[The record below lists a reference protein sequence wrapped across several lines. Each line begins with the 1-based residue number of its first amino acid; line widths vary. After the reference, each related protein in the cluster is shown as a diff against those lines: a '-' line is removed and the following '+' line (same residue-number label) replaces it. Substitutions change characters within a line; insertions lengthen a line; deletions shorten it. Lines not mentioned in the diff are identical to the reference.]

1 MLIKVSYFSKTTSSA
16 PLAVL
21 RIFFGLLM
29 FISIIRFWALGWIDK
44 LYIQPIFFFS
54 YHGFEWIKPLGSL
67 TYLLFFICG
76 ISALFVAVGLRYKWA
91 IITFFLSFTY
101 IELMDKTTYLN
112 HYYFVSVLS
121 FLLIFLPAGNYFS
134 WDTLK
139 KPRKLFLQIPQWNI
153 DAIKLLLCIVYLYAG
168 LAKLNSEWLFQ
179 GMPLKIW
186 LPTKDYLPM
195 IGFLFRYDWMIYLF
209 AWGGA
214 LYDLIIPFLLLNRK
228 TRGFGFMMVV
238 FFHLLTAILF
248 PIGMFPYLMIFS
260 ALIFFNYQFH
270 QKIIDRLLEI
280 LNIKNRKIHPIQDTS
295 FRHSLINTAKIIILA
310 LFFLIQ
316 IGLPLRYVLY
326 PGNLFWTE
334 EGYRWSWRVMLME
347 KAGSAQ
353 FKIVDNAS
361 GSWFYVNNEDFLTSF
376 QEKQMATQP
385 DFILQYAQFLNVHF
399 SQQGMKD
406 LGIFVDCFVAL
417 NGRKSARYIDPE
429 FDLTKGYDSF
439 AHKSW
444 ILPFNE

>member
-1 MLIKVSYFSKTTSSA
+1 MLINSSYFSKTTSSA
-16 PLAVL
+16 PLA
-21 RIFFGLLM
+21 IFRVAFGLLM

-44 LYIQPIFFFS
+44 LYIQPHFFFS
-54 YHGFEWIKPLGSL
+54 YYGFDWIKPLGDLS
-67 TYLLFFICG
+67 YLLFFVCG
-76 ISALFVAVGLRYKWA
+76 LSALFVALGLKYTWA

-121 FLLIFLPAGNYFS
+121 FLLIFLPAGNCFS
-134 WDTLK
+134 WDTFKNSRLS
-139 KPRKLFLQIPQWNI
+139 FSQIPQWNI
-153 DAIKLLLCIVYLYAG
+153 DVIKLLLCIVYLYAG
-168 LAKLNSEWLFQ
+168 LAKLNPEWLLQ

-228 TRGFGFMMVV
+228 TRAFGFIMVV

-270 QKIIDRLLEI
+270 QKVIDGLHRMLRIKKYKGHQIQNVPLQYRLL
-280 LNIKNRKIHPIQDTS
+280 NKVKIG
-295 FRHSLINTAKIIILA
+295 ILA

-316 IGLPLRYVLY
+316 IGLPCRYLLY
-326 PGNLFWTE
+326 PDNLFWTE

-347 KAGSAQ
+347 KAGNAQ
-353 FKIVDNAS
+353 FKIVDNS
-361 GSWFYVNNEDFLTSF
+361 SRNWFYVNNEDFLTSF

-385 DFILQYAQFLNVHF
+385 DFILQYAHFLNEHF
-399 SQQGMKD
+399 SQQGMTD
-406 LGIFVDCFVAL
+406 LSIFVDCFVAL
-417 NGRKSARYIDPE
+417 NGRKSTRYIDPK
-429 FDLTKGYDSF
+429 FDLTKGYESF

>member
-1 MLIKVSYFSKTTSSA
+1 MLSVNSYFSKTTSSA
-16 PLAVL
+16 PLAIF
-21 RIFFGLLM
+21 RIAFGLLM
-29 FISIIRFWALGWIDK
+29 FISMIRFWALGWIDK
-44 LYIQPIFFFS
+44 LYIQPHLFFS
-54 YHGFEWIKPLGSL
+54 YYGFEWIKPLGDL
-67 TYLLFFICG
+67 TYVLFFICG
-76 ISALFVAVGLRYKWA
+76 LSALFVALGLKYTWA

-112 HYYFVSVLS
+112 HYYLVSVIS
-121 FLLIFLPAGNYFS
+121 FLLIFLPAGNYFA
-134 WDTLK
+134 WDSLRGS
-139 KPRKLFLQIPQWNI
+139 RKSFLQIPKWNI
-153 DAIKLLLCIVYLYAG
+153 DAIKLLLCLVYLFAG
-168 LAKLNSEWLFQ
+168 MAKLNSEWLLQ
-179 GMPLKIW
+179 AMPLKIW
-186 LPTKDYLPM
+186 LPTKEDLPL

-214 LYDLIIPFLLLNRK
+214 LYDLLVPFLLLNRR
-228 TRGFGFMMVV
+228 TRSLGFIMVV

-270 QKIIDRLLEI
+270 QKIIDGLHQI
-280 LNIKNRKIHPIQDTS
+280 LRIKNHKTHQIQNVPFQHSPISKFKTVV
-295 FRHSLINTAKIIILA
+295 LA
-310 LFFLIQ
+310 AFFLIQ
-316 IGLPLRYVLY
+316 IGLPFRYMLY

-347 KAGSAQ
+347 KAGNAQ

-361 GSWFYVNNEDFLTSF
+361 GNWFYVNNEDFLSSF

-385 DFILQYAQFLNVHF
+385 DFILQYAHFLYAHF
-399 SQQGMKD
+399 SQQEMKD
-406 LGIFVDCFVAL
+406 LSIFVDCFVAL
-417 NGRKSARYIDPE
+417 NGRKSTRYIDPE
-429 FDLTKGYDSF
+429 FDLTEGYDSF

>member
-1 MLIKVSYFSKTTSSA
+1 
-16 PLAVL
+16 
-21 RIFFGLLM
+21 
-29 FISIIRFWALGWIDK
+29 
-44 LYIQPIFFFS
+44 
-54 YHGFEWIKPLGSL
+54 L
-67 TYLLFFICG
+67 TYVLFFICG
-76 ISALFVAVGLRYKWA
+76 LSALFVALGLKYTWA

-134 WDTLK
+134 WDTFRNSRLSF
-139 KPRKLFLQIPQWNI
+139 PQIPQWNI
-153 DAIKLLLCIVYLYAG
+153 DVIKLLLCIVYLYAG
-168 LAKLNSEWLFQ
+168 LAKLNPEWLLQ

-186 LPTKDYLPM
+186 LPTKDDLPM

-214 LYDLIIPFLLLNRK
+214 LYDLLVPFLLLNRK
-228 TRGFGFMMVV
+228 TRGLGFMMVV

-260 ALIFFNYQFH
+260 ALIFFNHQFH
-270 QKIIDRLLEI
+270 QKIIDI
-280 LNIKNRKIHPIQDTS
+280 LHQVFRIKYHKIYQIQNSLFQD
-295 FRHSLINTAKIIILA
+295 SLINKLKIGFLV

-316 IGLPLRYVLY
+316 IGLPFRHMLY

-347 KAGSAQ
+347 KAGNAQ

-385 DFILQYAQFLNVHF
+385 DFILQYAQFLNAHF
-399 SQQGMKD
+399 SQQGMTN
-406 LGIFVDCFVAL
+406 LSIFVDCFVAL
-417 NGRKSARYIDPE
+417 NGRISTRYIDPK
-429 FDLTKGYDSF
+429 FDLTEGYESF

>member
-1 MLIKVSYFSKTTSSA
+1 MLINSSYFSKTTSSA
-16 PLAVL
+16 PLA
-21 RIFFGLLM
+21 IFRVAFGLLM

-44 LYIQPIFFFS
+44 LYIQPHFFFS
-54 YHGFEWIKPLGSL
+54 YYGFDWIKPLGDL
-67 TYLLFFICG
+67 TYLLFFVCG
-76 ISALFVAVGLRYKWA
+76 LSALFVALGLKYTWA

-134 WDTLK
+134 WDTFKNSRLS
-139 KPRKLFLQIPQWNI
+139 FSQIPKWNI
-153 DAIKLLLCIVYLYAG
+153 DVIKLLLCIVYLYAG
-168 LAKLNSEWLFQ
+168 LAKLNSEWLLQ

-214 LYDLIIPFLLLNRK
+214 LYDLLVPFLLLNRK
-228 TRGFGFMMVV
+228 TRALGFIMVV

-270 QKIIDRLLEI
+270 QKVIDGLHRVLKIKKYKGHQIQNVPLQYRLLNEV
-280 LNIKNRKIHPIQDTS
+280 KIG
-295 FRHSLINTAKIIILA
+295 ILA

-316 IGLPLRYVLY
+316 IGLPFRYLLY
-326 PGNLFWTE
+326 PDNLFWTE

-347 KAGSAQ
+347 KAGNAQ
-353 FKIVDNAS
+353 FKIVDNS
-361 GSWFYVNNEDFLTSF
+361 SRNWFYVNNEDFLTSF

-385 DFILQYAQFLNVHF
+385 DFILQYAHFLNEHF
-399 SQQGMKD
+399 SKQD
-406 LGIFVDCFVAL
+406 ARDFSIFVDCFVAL
-417 NGRKSARYIDPE
+417 NGRKSTRFIDPE
-429 FDLTKGYDSF
+429 FDLTKGYESF

>member
-1 MLIKVSYFSKTTSSA
+1 
-16 PLAVL
+16 
-21 RIFFGLLM
+21 M

-44 LYIQPIFFFS
+44 LYIQPHFFFS
-54 YHGFEWIKPLGSL
+54 YYGFEWIKPLGDL
-67 TYLLFFICG
+67 TYVLFFICG
-76 ISALFVAVGLRYKWA
+76 LSALFVALGLKYTWA

-134 WDTLK
+134 WDTFRNSRLSF
-139 KPRKLFLQIPQWNI
+139 PQIPQWNI
-153 DAIKLLLCIVYLYAG
+153 DVIKLLLCIVYLYAG
-168 LAKLNSEWLFQ
+168 LAKLNPEWLLQ

-186 LPTKDYLPM
+186 LPTKDDLPM
-195 IGFLFRYDWMIYLF
+195 IGFLFRYNWMIYLF

-214 LYDLIIPFLLLNRK
+214 LYDLLVPFLLLNRK
-228 TRGFGFMMVV
+228 TRGLGFMMVV

-260 ALIFFNYQFH
+260 ALIFFNHQFH
-270 QKIIDRLLEI
+270 QKIIDI
-280 LNIKNRKIHPIQDTS
+280 LHQVFRIKYHKTYQIQNSLFQD
-295 FRHSLINTAKIIILA
+295 SLINKLKIGFLV

-316 IGLPLRYVLY
+316 IGLPFRHMLY

-347 KAGSAQ
+347 KAGNAQ

-385 DFILQYAQFLNVHF
+385 DFILQYAHFLNKHF
-399 SQQGMKD
+399 SKQD
-406 LGIFVDCFVAL
+406 TRDFSIFVDCFVAL
-417 NGRKSARYIDPE
+417 NGRKSTRFIDPE
-429 FDLTKGYDSF
+429 FDLTKGYESF

>member
-1 MLIKVSYFSKTTSSA
+1 MGDHYFF
-16 PLAVL
+16 P
-21 RIFFGLLM
+21 FFHLHRVDGQNNL
-29 FISIIRFWALGWIDK
+29 S
-44 LYIQPIFFFS
+44 QP
-54 YHGFEWIKPLGSL
+54 
-67 TYLLFFICG
+67 LLFCQC
-76 ISALFVAVGLRYKWA
+76 
-91 IITFFLSFTY
+91 
-101 IELMDKTTYLN
+101 
-112 HYYFVSVLS
+112 LS

-134 WDTLK
+134 WDTFKNSRLSF
-139 KPRKLFLQIPQWNI
+139 PQIPQWNI
-153 DAIKLLLCIVYLYAG
+153 DVIKLLLCIVYLYAG
-168 LAKLNSEWLFQ
+168 LAKLNPEWLLQ

-214 LYDLIIPFLLLNRK
+214 LYDLLVPFLLLNRK
-228 TRGFGFMMVV
+228 TRGLGFMMVV

-270 QKIIDRLLEI
+270 QKIIDI
-280 LNIKNRKIHPIQDTS
+280 LHQVFRIKYHKTYQIQNALFQD
-295 FRHSLINTAKIIILA
+295 SLINKLKIGFLA

-316 IGLPLRYVLY
+316 IGLPFRHMLY

-347 KAGSAQ
+347 KAGNAQ

-385 DFILQYAQFLNVHF
+385 DFILQYAQFLNAHF
-399 SQQGMKD
+399 SQQGMTN
-406 LGIFVDCFVAL
+406 LSIFVDCFVAL
-417 NGRKSARYIDPE
+417 NGRKSTRFIDPE
-429 FDLTKGYDSF
+429 FDLTKGYESF

>member
-1 MLIKVSYFSKTTSSA
+1 
-16 PLAVL
+16 
-21 RIFFGLLM
+21 
-29 FISIIRFWALGWIDK
+29 
-44 LYIQPIFFFS
+44 
-54 YHGFEWIKPLGSL
+54 
-67 TYLLFFICG
+67 
-76 ISALFVAVGLRYKWA
+76 
-91 IITFFLSFTY
+91 LS
-101 IELMDKTTYLN
+101 
-112 HYYFVSVLS
+112 
-121 FLLIFLPAGNYFS
+121 AGNYFA
-134 WDTLK
+134 WDSLRGS
-139 KPRKLFLQIPQWNI
+139 RKLLPQIPQWNI
-153 DAIKLLLCIVYLYAG
+153 DVIKLLLCIVYLYAG
-168 LAKLNSEWLFQ
+168 LAKLNSEWLLE

-186 LPTKDYLPM
+186 LPTKDDLPM

-228 TRGFGFMMVV
+228 TRGLGFTMVV

-260 ALIFFNYQFH
+260 ALIFFNFQFH
-270 QKIIDRLLEI
+270 KKTIDGLRQI
-280 LNIKNRKIHPIQDTS
+280 LNIKNRKIHLIQNTS
-295 FRHSLINTAKIIILA
+295 FRHSLINRVKIGILV

-316 IGLPLRYVLY
+316 IGLPFRHMLY

-347 KAGSAQ
+347 KAGNAQ

-385 DFILQYAQFLNVHF
+385 DFILQYAHFLNKHF
-399 SQQGMKD
+399 SKQD
-406 LGIFVDCFVAL
+406 TRDFSIFVDCFVAL
-417 NGRKSARYIDPE
+417 NGRKSTRFIDPE
-429 FDLTKGYDSF
+429 FDLTKGYESF

>member
-347 KAGSAQ
+347 KAGLAQ

-385 DFILQYAQFLNVHF
+385 DFILQYAHFLNEHF
-399 SQQGMKD
+399 SQQGMKN

-417 NGRKSARYIDPE
+417 NGRKSTRYIDPK
-429 FDLTKGYDSF
+429 FDLTKGYESF

>member
-1 MLIKVSYFSKTTSSA
+1 MLINSSYFSKTTSSA
-16 PLAVL
+16 PLA
-21 RIFFGLLM
+21 IFRVAFGLLM

-44 LYIQPIFFFS
+44 LYIQPHFFFS
-54 YHGFEWIKPLGSL
+54 YYGFDWIKPLGDL
-67 TYLLFFICG
+67 TYLLFFVCG
-76 ISALFVAVGLRYKWA
+76 LSALFVALGLKYTWA

-134 WDTLK
+134 WDTFKNSRLS
-139 KPRKLFLQIPQWNI
+139 FSQIPKWNI
-153 DAIKLLLCIVYLYAG
+153 DVIKLLLCIVYLYAG
-168 LAKLNSEWLFQ
+168 LAKLNSEWLLQ

-214 LYDLIIPFLLLNRK
+214 LYDLLVPFLLLNRK
-228 TRGFGFMMVV
+228 TRALGFIMVV

-270 QKIIDRLLEI
+270 QKVIDGLYRMLRIKKYKGHQIQNVPLQYRLL
-280 LNIKNRKIHPIQDTS
+280 NKVKIG
-295 FRHSLINTAKIIILA
+295 ILA

-316 IGLPLRYVLY
+316 IGLPFRYLLY
-326 PGNLFWTE
+326 PDNLFWTE

-347 KAGSAQ
+347 KAGNAQ
-353 FKIVDNAS
+353 FKIVDNS
-361 GSWFYVNNEDFLTSF
+361 SRNWFYVNNEDFLTSF

-385 DFILQYAQFLNVHF
+385 DFILQYAHFLNEHF
-399 SQQGMKD
+399 SKQD
-406 LGIFVDCFVAL
+406 ARDFSIFVDCFVAL
-417 NGRKSARYIDPE
+417 NGRKSTRFIDPE
-429 FDLTKGYDSF
+429 FDLTKGYESF

>member
-1 MLIKVSYFSKTTSSA
+1 MLINTSYFSKTTSSA
-16 PLAVL
+16 PLAVF
-21 RIFFGLLM
+21 RVAFGLLM
-29 FISIIRFWALGWIDK
+29 FISMIRFWALGWIDK
-44 LYIQPIFFFS
+44 LYIQPSFFFS
-54 YHGFEWIKPLGSL
+54 YYGFEWIKPLGGL
-67 TYLLFFICG
+67 TYFLFFICG
-76 ISALFVAVGLRYKWA
+76 LSALCVAVGLRYKWA

-112 HYYFVSVLS
+112 HYYFVSVIS
-121 FLLIFLPAGNYFS
+121 FLLIFLPAGNYFA
-134 WDTLK
+134 WDSLRGS
-139 KPRKLFLQIPQWNI
+139 RKLLPQIPQWNI
-153 DAIKLLLCIVYLYAG
+153 DVIKLLLCIVYLYAG
-168 LAKLNSEWLFQ
+168 LAKLNSEWLLQ

-186 LPTKDYLPM
+186 LPTKDDLPM

-228 TRGFGFMMVV
+228 TRGLGFTMVV

-260 ALIFFNYQFH
+260 ALIFFNFQFH
-270 QKIIDRLLEI
+270 KKTIDGLRQI
-280 LNIKNRKIHPIQDTS
+280 LNIKNRKIHLIQNTS
-295 FRHSLINTAKIIILA
+295 FRHSLINRVKIGILV

-316 IGLPLRYVLY
+316 IGLPFRHMLY

-347 KAGSAQ
+347 KAGNAQ

-385 DFILQYAQFLNVHF
+385 DFILQYAHFLNKHF
-399 SQQGMKD
+399 SKQD
-406 LGIFVDCFVAL
+406 TRDFSIFVDCFVAL
-417 NGRKSARYIDPE
+417 NGRKSTRFIDPE
-429 FDLTKGYDSF
+429 FDLTKGYESF

>member
-1 MLIKVSYFSKTTSSA
+1 MLINSSYFSKTTSSA
-16 PLAVL
+16 PLV
-21 RIFFGLLM
+21 IFRVAFGLLM

-44 LYIQPIFFFS
+44 LYIQPHFFFS
-54 YHGFEWIKPLGSL
+54 YYGFDWIKPLGDL
-67 TYLLFFICG
+67 TYLLFFVCG
-76 ISALFVAVGLRYKWA
+76 LSALFVALGLKYTWA

-134 WDTLK
+134 WDTFKNSRLS
-139 KPRKLFLQIPQWNI
+139 FSQIPKWNI
-153 DAIKLLLCIVYLYAG
+153 DVIKLLLCIVYLYAG
-168 LAKLNSEWLFQ
+168 LAKLNSEWLLQ

-195 IGFLFRYDWMIYLF
+195 IGFLFGYDWMIYLF

-228 TRGFGFMMVV
+228 TRAFGFIMVV

-270 QKIIDRLLEI
+270 QKVIDGLYRMLRIKKYKGHQIQNVPLQYRLL
-280 LNIKNRKIHPIQDTS
+280 NKVKIG
-295 FRHSLINTAKIIILA
+295 ILA

-316 IGLPLRYVLY
+316 IGLPFRYLLY
-326 PGNLFWTE
+326 PDNLFWTE

-347 KAGSAQ
+347 KAGNAQ
-353 FKIVDNAS
+353 FKIVDNS
-361 GSWFYVNNEDFLTSF
+361 SRNWFYVNNEDFLTSF

-385 DFILQYAQFLNVHF
+385 DFILQYAHFLNEHF
-399 SQQGMKD
+399 SQQGMTD
-406 LGIFVDCFVAL
+406 LSIFVDCFVAL
-417 NGRKSARYIDPE
+417 NGRKSTRYIDPK
-429 FDLTKGYDSF
+429 FDLTKGYESF

>member
-1 MLIKVSYFSKTTSSA
+1 MLINSSYFSKTTSSA
-16 PLAVL
+16 PLA
-21 RIFFGLLM
+21 IFRVAFGLLM

-44 LYIQPIFFFS
+44 LYIQPHFFFS
-54 YHGFEWIKPLGSL
+54 YYGFDWIKPLGDL
-67 TYLLFFICG
+67 TYLLFFVCG
-76 ISALFVAVGLRYKWA
+76 LSALFVALGLKYTWA

-134 WDTLK
+134 WDTFKNSRLSF
-139 KPRKLFLQIPQWNI
+139 PQIPQWNI
-153 DAIKLLLCIVYLYAG
+153 DVIKLLLCIVYLYAG
-168 LAKLNSEWLFQ
+168 LAKLNPEWLLQ

-228 TRGFGFMMVV
+228 TRAFGFIMVV

-270 QKIIDRLLEI
+270 QKVIDGLYKMLRIKKYKGHQIQNVPLQYRLL
-280 LNIKNRKIHPIQDTS
+280 NKVKIG
-295 FRHSLINTAKIIILA
+295 ILA

-316 IGLPLRYVLY
+316 IGLPFRYLLY
-326 PGNLFWTE
+326 PDNLFWTE

-347 KAGSAQ
+347 KAGNAQ
-353 FKIVDNAS
+353 FKIVDNS
-361 GSWFYVNNEDFLTSF
+361 SRNWFYVNNEDFLTSF

-385 DFILQYAQFLNVHF
+385 DFILQYAHFLNEHF
-399 SQQGMKD
+399 SQQGMTD
-406 LGIFVDCFVAL
+406 LSIFVDCFVAL
-417 NGRKSARYIDPE
+417 NGRKSTRFIDPE
-429 FDLTKGYDSF
+429 FDLTKGYESF

>member
-1 MLIKVSYFSKTTSSA
+1 MLINTSYFSKTTSSA
-16 PLAVL
+16 PLAVF
-21 RIFFGLLM
+21 RVAFGLLM
-29 FISIIRFWALGWIDK
+29 FISMIRFWALGWIDK
-44 LYIQPIFFFS
+44 LYIQPSFFFS
-54 YHGFEWIKPLGSL
+54 YYGFEWIKPLGGL
-67 TYLLFFICG
+67 TYFLFFICG
-76 ISALFVAVGLRYKWA
+76 LSALCVAVGLRYKWA

-112 HYYFVSVLS
+112 HYYFVSVIS
-121 FLLIFLPAGNYFS
+121 FLLIFLPAGNYFA
-134 WDTLK
+134 WDSLRGS
-139 KPRKLFLQIPQWNI
+139 RKLLPQIPQWNI
-153 DAIKLLLCIVYLYAG
+153 DVIKLLLCIVYLYAG
-168 LAKLNSEWLFQ
+168 LAKLNSEWLLQ

-186 LPTKDYLPM
+186 LPTKDDLPM
-195 IGFLFRYDWMIYLF
+195 IGFLFRYNWMIYLF

-228 TRGFGFMMVV
+228 TRGLGFTMVV

-260 ALIFFNYQFH
+260 ALIFFNFQFH
-270 QKIIDRLLEI
+270 KKTIDGLRQI
-280 LNIKNRKIHPIQDTS
+280 LNIKNRKIHLIQDTS
-295 FRHSLINTAKIIILA
+295 FRHSLINRVKIGILV

-316 IGLPLRYVLY
+316 IGLPFRHMLY

-347 KAGSAQ
+347 KAGNAQ

-385 DFILQYAQFLNVHF
+385 DFILQYAHFLNKHF
-399 SQQGMKD
+399 SKQD
-406 LGIFVDCFVAL
+406 TRDFSIFVDCFVAL
-417 NGRKSARYIDPE
+417 NGRKSTRFIDPE
-429 FDLTKGYDSF
+429 FDLTKGYESF

>member
-1 MLIKVSYFSKTTSSA
+1 MLINTSYFSKTTSSA
-16 PLAVL
+16 PLA
-21 RIFFGLLM
+21 IFRVAFGLLM

-44 LYIQPIFFFS
+44 LYIQPHFFFS
-54 YHGFEWIKPLGSL
+54 YYGFDWIKPLGDL
-67 TYLLFFICG
+67 TYILFFICG
-76 ISALFVAVGLRYKWA
+76 LSALFVALGLKYTWA

-134 WDTLK
+134 WDTFKNSRLSF
-139 KPRKLFLQIPQWNI
+139 PQIPQWNI
-153 DAIKLLLCIVYLYAG
+153 DVIKLLLCIVYLYAG
-168 LAKLNSEWLFQ
+168 LAKLNPEWLLQ

-214 LYDLIIPFLLLNRK
+214 LYDLLVPFLLLNRK
-228 TRGFGFMMVV
+228 TRGLGFMMVV
-238 FFHLLTAILF
+238 IFHLLTAILF

-270 QKIIDRLLEI
+270 QKIIDGLHQI
-280 LNIKNRKIHPIQDTS
+280 LRIKYHKTYQIQNAFFQHSMINKLKIG
-295 FRHSLINTAKIIILA
+295 FLA

-316 IGLPLRYVLY
+316 IGLPFRHMLY

-347 KAGSAQ
+347 KAGNAQ

-385 DFILQYAQFLNVHF
+385 DFILQYAHFLNEHF
-399 SQQGMKD
+399 SKQD
-406 LGIFVDCFVAL
+406 ARDFSIFVDCFVAL
-417 NGRKSARYIDPE
+417 NGRKSTRFIDPE
-429 FDLTKGYDSF
+429 FDLTKGYESF

>member
-1 MLIKVSYFSKTTSSA
+1 MLINSSYFSKTTSSA
-16 PLAVL
+16 PLA
-21 RIFFGLLM
+21 IFRVAFGLLM

-44 LYIQPIFFFS
+44 LYIQPHFFFS
-54 YHGFEWIKPLGSL
+54 YYGFDWIKPLGDL
-67 TYLLFFICG
+67 TYLLFFVCG
-76 ISALFVAVGLRYKWA
+76 LSALFVALGLKYTWA

-134 WDTLK
+134 WDTFKNSRLS
-139 KPRKLFLQIPQWNI
+139 FSQIPQWNI
-153 DAIKLLLCIVYLYAG
+153 DVIKLLLCIVYLYAG
-168 LAKLNSEWLFQ
+168 LAKLNSEWLLQ

-214 LYDLIIPFLLLNRK
+214 LYDLLVPFLLLNRK
-228 TRGFGFMMVV
+228 TRALGFIMVV

-270 QKIIDRLLEI
+270 QKVIDGLHRMLRIKKYKGHQIQNVPLQYRLLNEV
-280 LNIKNRKIHPIQDTS
+280 KIG
-295 FRHSLINTAKIIILA
+295 ILA

-316 IGLPLRYVLY
+316 IGLPFRYLLY
-326 PGNLFWTE
+326 PDNLFWTE

-347 KAGSAQ
+347 KAGNAQ
-353 FKIVDNAS
+353 FKIVDNS
-361 GSWFYVNNEDFLTSF
+361 SRNWFYVNNEDFLTSF

-385 DFILQYAQFLNVHF
+385 DFILQYAHFLNEHF
-399 SQQGMKD
+399 SKQD
-406 LGIFVDCFVAL
+406 ARDFSIFVDCFVAL
-417 NGRKSARYIDPE
+417 NGRKSTRFIDPE
-429 FDLTKGYDSF
+429 FDLTKGYESF

>member
-1 MLIKVSYFSKTTSSA
+1 
-16 PLAVL
+16 
-21 RIFFGLLM
+21 M

-44 LYIQPIFFFS
+44 LYIQPHFFFS
-54 YHGFEWIKPLGSL
+54 YYGFEWIKPLGDL
-67 TYLLFFICG
+67 TYVLFFICG
-76 ISALFVAVGLRYKWA
+76 LSALFVALGLKYTWA

-134 WDTLK
+134 WDTFRNSRLSF
-139 KPRKLFLQIPQWNI
+139 PQIPQWNI
-153 DAIKLLLCIVYLYAG
+153 DVIKLLLCIVYLYAG
-168 LAKLNSEWLFQ
+168 LAKLNPEWLLQ

-186 LPTKDYLPM
+186 LPTKDDLPM

-214 LYDLIIPFLLLNRK
+214 LYDLLVPFLLLNRK
-228 TRGFGFMMVV
+228 TRGLGFMMVV

-260 ALIFFNYQFH
+260 ALIFFNHQFH
-270 QKIIDRLLEI
+270 QKIIDI
-280 LNIKNRKIHPIQDTS
+280 LHQVFRIKYHKTYQIQNSLFQD
-295 FRHSLINTAKIIILA
+295 SLINKLKIGFLV

-316 IGLPLRYVLY
+316 IGLPFRHMLY

-347 KAGSAQ
+347 KAGNAQ

-385 DFILQYAQFLNVHF
+385 DFILQYAQFLNAHF
-399 SQQGMKD
+399 SQQGMTN
-406 LGIFVDCFVAL
+406 LSIFVDCFVAL
-417 NGRKSARYIDPE
+417 NGRISTRYIDPK
-429 FDLTKGYDSF
+429 FDLTEGYESF

>member
-1 MLIKVSYFSKTTSSA
+1 MLIKSSYFSKTTSSA
-16 PLAVL
+16 PLAVF
-21 RIFFGLLM
+21 RIAFGLLM
-29 FISIIRFWALGWIDK
+29 FISMIRFWALGWIDK

-67 TYLLFFICG
+67 TYFLFFICG
-76 ISALFVAVGLRYKWA
+76 LSALFVAVGLRYKWA
-91 IITFFLSFTY
+91 IIAFFLSFTY

-139 KPRKLFLQIPQWNI
+139 NPRKLFLQIPQWNI

-168 LAKLNSEWLFQ
+168 LAKLNSEWLLQ

-214 LYDLIIPFLLLNRK
+214 LYDLLVPFLLLNRK
-228 TRGFGFMMVV
+228 TRGLGFMLVV
-238 FFHLLTAILF
+238 FFHLATAILF

-260 ALIFFNYQFH
+260 ALIFFNFQFH
-270 QKIIDRLLEI
+270 KKTIDGLRQI
-280 LNIKNRKIHPIQDTS
+280 LNIKNRKIHLIQNTS
-295 FRHSLINTAKIIILA
+295 FRHSLINRVKIGILV

-316 IGLPLRYVLY
+316 IGLPFRHMLY

-347 KAGSAQ
+347 KAGNAQ

-385 DFILQYAQFLNVHF
+385 DFILQYAHFLNEHF
-399 SQQGMKD
+399 SQQSMTD
-406 LGIFVDCFVAL
+406 LSIFVDCFVAL
-417 NGRKSARYIDPE
+417 NGRKSTRYIDPK
-429 FDLTKGYDSF
+429 FDLTQGYESF

>member
-1 MLIKVSYFSKTTSSA
+1 MLINSSYFSKTTSSA
-16 PLAVL
+16 PLA
-21 RIFFGLLM
+21 IFRVAFGLLM

-44 LYIQPIFFFS
+44 LYIQPHFFFS
-54 YHGFEWIKPLGSL
+54 YYGFDWIKPLGDL
-67 TYLLFFICG
+67 TYLLFFVCG
-76 ISALFVAVGLRYKWA
+76 LSALFVALGLKYTWA

-121 FLLIFLPAGNYFS
+121 FLLIFLPAGNCFS
-134 WDTLK
+134 WDTFKNSRLS
-139 KPRKLFLQIPQWNI
+139 FSQIPQWNI
-153 DAIKLLLCIVYLYAG
+153 DIIKLLLCIVYLYAG
-168 LAKLNSEWLFQ
+168 LAKLNSEWLLQ

-228 TRGFGFMMVV
+228 TRALGFIMVV

-270 QKIIDRLLEI
+270 QKVIDGLYKMLRIKKYKGHQIQNVPLQYRLL
-280 LNIKNRKIHPIQDTS
+280 NKVKIG
-295 FRHSLINTAKIIILA
+295 ILA

-316 IGLPLRYVLY
+316 IGLPFRYLLY
-326 PGNLFWTE
+326 PDNLFWTE

-347 KAGSAQ
+347 KAGNAQ
-353 FKIVDNAS
+353 FKIVDNS
-361 GSWFYVNNEDFLTSF
+361 SRNWFYVNNEDFLTSF

-385 DFILQYAQFLNVHF
+385 DFILQYAHFLNEHF
-399 SQQGMKD
+399 SQQGMTD
-406 LGIFVDCFVAL
+406 LSIFVDCFVAL
-417 NGRKSARYIDPE
+417 NGRKSTRYIDPK
-429 FDLTKGYDSF
+429 FDLTKGYESF

>member
-1 MLIKVSYFSKTTSSA
+1 MLINSSYFSKTTSSA
-16 PLAVL
+16 PLA
-21 RIFFGLLM
+21 IFRVAFGLLM

-44 LYIQPIFFFS
+44 LYIQPHFFFS
-54 YHGFEWIKPLGSL
+54 YYGFDWIKPLGDL
-67 TYLLFFICG
+67 TYLLFFVCG
-76 ISALFVAVGLRYKWA
+76 LSALFVALGLKYTWA

-121 FLLIFLPAGNYFS
+121 FLLIFLPAGNCFS
-134 WDTLK
+134 WDTFKNSRLS
-139 KPRKLFLQIPQWNI
+139 FSQIPQWNI
-153 DAIKLLLCIVYLYAG
+153 DVIKLLLCIVYLYAG
-168 LAKLNSEWLFQ
+168 LAKLNSEWLLQ

-228 TRGFGFMMVV
+228 TRAFGFIMVV

-270 QKIIDRLLEI
+270 QKVIDGLHRMLRIKKYKGHQIQNVPLQYRLL
-280 LNIKNRKIHPIQDTS
+280 NKVKIG
-295 FRHSLINTAKIIILA
+295 ILA

-316 IGLPLRYVLY
+316 IGLPFRYLLY
-326 PGNLFWTE
+326 PDNLFWTE

-347 KAGSAQ
+347 KAGNAQ
-353 FKIVDNAS
+353 FKIVDNS
-361 GSWFYVNNEDFLTSF
+361 SRNWFYVNNEDFLTSF

-385 DFILQYAQFLNVHF
+385 DFILQYAHFLNEHF
-399 SQQGMKD
+399 SQQGMTD
-406 LGIFVDCFVAL
+406 LSIFVDCFVAL
-417 NGRKSARYIDPE
+417 NGRKSTRYIDPK
-429 FDLTKGYDSF
+429 FDLTKGYESF

>member
-1 MLIKVSYFSKTTSSA
+1 MLINSSYFSKTTSSA
-16 PLAVL
+16 PLA
-21 RIFFGLLM
+21 IFRVAFGLLM

-44 LYIQPIFFFS
+44 LYIQPHFFFS
-54 YHGFEWIKPLGSL
+54 YYGFDWIKPLGDL
-67 TYLLFFICG
+67 TYLLFFVCG
-76 ISALFVAVGLRYKWA
+76 LSALFVALGLKYTWA

-121 FLLIFLPAGNYFS
+121 FLLIFLPAGNCFS
-134 WDTLK
+134 WDTFKNSRLS
-139 KPRKLFLQIPQWNI
+139 FSQIPQWNI
-153 DAIKLLLCIVYLYAG
+153 DVIKLLLCIVYLYAG
-168 LAKLNSEWLFQ
+168 LAKLNSEWLLQ

-228 TRGFGFMMVV
+228 TRAFGFIMVV

-270 QKIIDRLLEI
+270 QKVIDGLHRMLRIKKYKGHQIQNVPLQYRLL
-280 LNIKNRKIHPIQDTS
+280 NKVKIG
-295 FRHSLINTAKIIILA
+295 ILA

-316 IGLPLRYVLY
+316 IGLPFRYLLY
-326 PGNLFWTE
+326 PDNLFWTE

-347 KAGSAQ
+347 KAGNAQ
-353 FKIVDNAS
+353 FKIVDNS
-361 GSWFYVNNEDFLTSF
+361 SRNWFYVNNEDFLTSF

-385 DFILQYAQFLNVHF
+385 DFILQYAHFLNEHF
-399 SQQGMKD
+399 SQQGMTD
-406 LGIFVDCFVAL
+406 LSIFVDCFVAL
-417 NGRKSARYIDPE
+417 NGRKSTRFIDPE
-429 FDLTKGYDSF
+429 FDLTKGYESF

>member
-1 MLIKVSYFSKTTSSA
+1 MLINTSYFSKTTSSA
-16 PLAVL
+16 PLAVF
-21 RIFFGLLM
+21 RVAFGLLM
-29 FISIIRFWALGWIDK
+29 FISMIRFWALGWIDK
-44 LYIQPIFFFS
+44 LYIQPSFFFS
-54 YHGFEWIKPLGSL
+54 YYGFEWIKPLGGL
-67 TYLLFFICG
+67 TYFLFFICG
-76 ISALFVAVGLRYKWA
+76 LSALCVAVGLRYKWA

-112 HYYFVSVLS
+112 HYYFVSVIS
-121 FLLIFLPAGNYFS
+121 FLLIFLPAGNYFA
-134 WDTLK
+134 WDSLRGS
-139 KPRKLFLQIPQWNI
+139 RKLLPQIPQWNI
-153 DAIKLLLCIVYLYAG
+153 DVIKLLLCIVYLYAG
-168 LAKLNSEWLFQ
+168 LAKLNSEWLLQ

-186 LPTKDYLPM
+186 LPTKDDLPM

-228 TRGFGFMMVV
+228 TRGLGFTMVV

-260 ALIFFNYQFH
+260 ALIFFNFQFH
-270 QKIIDRLLEI
+270 KKTIDGLRQI
-280 LNIKNRKIHPIQDTS
+280 LNIKNRKIHLIQDTS
-295 FRHSLINTAKIIILA
+295 FRHSLINRVKIGILV

-316 IGLPLRYVLY
+316 IGLPFRHMLY

-347 KAGSAQ
+347 KAGNAQ

-385 DFILQYAQFLNVHF
+385 DFILQYAHFLNKHF
-399 SQQGMKD
+399 SKQD
-406 LGIFVDCFVAL
+406 TRDFSIFVDCFVAL
-417 NGRKSARYIDPE
+417 NGRKSTRFIDPE
-429 FDLTKGYDSF
+429 FDLTKGYESF

>member
-1 MLIKVSYFSKTTSSA
+1 MLINTSYFFKTTSSA
-16 PLAVL
+16 PLA
-21 RIFFGLLM
+21 IFRVAFGLLM

-44 LYIQPIFFFS
+44 LYIQPHFFFS
-54 YHGFEWIKPLGSL
+54 YYGFDWIKPLGGL

-76 ISALFVAVGLRYKWA
+76 LSAFCVALGLKYRWA
-91 IITFFLSFTY
+91 VITFFLSFTY

-134 WDTLK
+134 WDTFKNSRLSF
-139 KPRKLFLQIPQWNI
+139 PQIPQWNI
-153 DAIKLLLCIVYLYAG
+153 DVIKLLLCIVYLYAG
-168 LAKLNSEWLFQ
+168 LAKLNPEWLLQ

-214 LYDLIIPFLLLNRK
+214 LYDLLVPFLLLNRK
-228 TRGFGFMMVV
+228 TRGLGFMMVV
-238 FFHLLTAILF
+238 IFHLLTAILF

-260 ALIFFNYQFH
+260 ALIFFNHQFH
-270 QKIIDRLLEI
+270 QKIIDI
-280 LNIKNRKIHPIQDTS
+280 LHQVFRIKYHKTYQIQNSLFQD
-295 FRHSLINTAKIIILA
+295 SLINKLKIGFLV

-316 IGLPLRYVLY
+316 IGLPFRHMLY

-347 KAGSAQ
+347 KAGNAQ

-385 DFILQYAQFLNVHF
+385 DFILQYAHFLNAHF
-399 SQQGMKD
+399 SKQD
-406 LGIFVDCFVAL
+406 ARDFSIFVDCFVAL
-417 NGRKSARYIDPE
+417 NGRKSTRFIDPE
-429 FDLTKGYDSF
+429 FDLTKGYESF

>member
-1 MLIKVSYFSKTTSSA
+1 
-16 PLAVL
+16 
-21 RIFFGLLM
+21 
-29 FISIIRFWALGWIDK
+29 
-44 LYIQPIFFFS
+44 
-54 YHGFEWIKPLGSL
+54 
-67 TYLLFFICG
+67 
-76 ISALFVAVGLRYKWA
+76 
-91 IITFFLSFTY
+91 
-101 IELMDKTTYLN
+101 
-112 HYYFVSVLS
+112 
-121 FLLIFLPAGNYFS
+121 
-134 WDTLK
+134 
-139 KPRKLFLQIPQWNI
+139 
-153 DAIKLLLCIVYLYAG
+153 LLLCIVYLYAG
-168 LAKLNSEWLFQ
+168 LAKLNPEWLLQ

-214 LYDLIIPFLLLNRK
+214 LYDLLVPFLLLNRK
-228 TRGFGFMMVV
+228 TRGLGFMMVV
-238 FFHLLTAILF
+238 IFHLLTAILF

-270 QKIIDRLLEI
+270 QKIIDGLHQI
-280 LNIKNRKIHPIQDTS
+280 LRIKYHKTYQIQNAFFQHSMINKLKIG
-295 FRHSLINTAKIIILA
+295 FLA

-316 IGLPLRYVLY
+316 IGLPFRHMLY

-347 KAGSAQ
+347 KAGNAQ

-385 DFILQYAQFLNVHF
+385 DFILQYAHFLNAHF
-399 SQQGMKD
+399 SKQD
-406 LGIFVDCFVAL
+406 ARDFSIFVDCFVAL
-417 NGRKSARYIDPE
+417 NGRKSTRFIDPE
-429 FDLTKGYDSF
+429 FDLTKGYESF

>member
-16 PLAVL
+16 PLAIF

-44 LYIQPIFFFS
+44 LYIQPHFFFS
-54 YHGFEWIKPLGSL
+54 YYGFEWIKPLGDL
-67 TYLLFFICG
+67 TYVLFFICG
-76 ISALFVAVGLRYKWA
+76 LSALFVALGLKYTWA

-134 WDTLK
+134 WDTFKNSRL
-139 KPRKLFLQIPQWNI
+139 LFPQIPQWNI
-153 DAIKLLLCIVYLYAG
+153 DVIKLLLCIVYLYAG
-168 LAKLNSEWLFQ
+168 LAKLNSEWLLQ

-186 LPTKDYLPM
+186 LPTKDDLPM

-228 TRGFGFMMVV
+228 TRGLGFTMVV

-260 ALIFFNYQFH
+260 ALIFFNFQFH
-270 QKIIDRLLEI
+270 KKTIDGLRQI
-280 LNIKNRKIHPIQDTS
+280 LNIKNRKIHLIQDIS
-295 FRHSLINTAKIIILA
+295 FRHSLINRVKIGILV

-316 IGLPLRYVLY
+316 IGLPFRHMLY

-347 KAGSAQ
+347 KAGNAQ

-385 DFILQYAQFLNVHF
+385 DFILQYAQFLNAHF
-399 SQQGMKD
+399 SQQGMTN
-406 LGIFVDCFVAL
+406 LSIFVDCFVAL
-417 NGRKSARYIDPE
+417 NGRISTRYIDPK
-429 FDLTKGYDSF
+429 FDLTEGYESF

>member
-1 MLIKVSYFSKTTSSA
+1 MLINTSYFSKTTSSA
-16 PLAVL
+16 PLAVF
-21 RIFFGLLM
+21 RVAFGLLM
-29 FISIIRFWALGWIDK
+29 FISMIRFWALGWIDK
-44 LYIQPIFFFS
+44 LYIQPSFFFS
-54 YHGFEWIKPLGSL
+54 YYGFEWIKPLGGL
-67 TYLLFFICG
+67 TYFLFFICG
-76 ISALFVAVGLRYKWA
+76 LSALCVAVGLRYKWA

-112 HYYFVSVLS
+112 HYYFVSVIS
-121 FLLIFLPAGNYFS
+121 FLLIFLPAGNYFA
-134 WDTLK
+134 WDSLRGS
-139 KPRKLFLQIPQWNI
+139 RKLLPQIPQWNI
-153 DAIKLLLCIVYLYAG
+153 DVIKLLLCIVYLYAG
-168 LAKLNSEWLFQ
+168 LAKLNSEWLLQ

-186 LPTKDYLPM
+186 LPTKDDLPM

-228 TRGFGFMMVV
+228 TRGLGFTMVV

-260 ALIFFNYQFH
+260 ALIFFNFQFH
-270 QKIIDRLLEI
+270 KKTIDGLRQI
-280 LNIKNRKIHPIQDTS
+280 LNIKNRKIHLIQNTS
-295 FRHSLINTAKIIILA
+295 FRHSLINRVKIGSLV

-316 IGLPLRYVLY
+316 IGLPFRHMLY

-347 KAGSAQ
+347 KAGNAQ

-385 DFILQYAQFLNVHF
+385 DFILQYAHFLNKHF
-399 SQQGMKD
+399 SKQD
-406 LGIFVDCFVAL
+406 TRDFSIFVDCFVAL
-417 NGRKSARYIDPE
+417 NGRKSTRFIDPE
-429 FDLTKGYDSF
+429 FDLTKGYESF

>member
-1 MLIKVSYFSKTTSSA
+1 
-16 PLAVL
+16 
-21 RIFFGLLM
+21 
-29 FISIIRFWALGWIDK
+29 
-44 LYIQPIFFFS
+44 
-54 YHGFEWIKPLGSL
+54 
-67 TYLLFFICG
+67 
-76 ISALFVAVGLRYKWA
+76 
-91 IITFFLSFTY
+91 
-101 IELMDKTTYLN
+101 
-112 HYYFVSVLS
+112 
-121 FLLIFLPAGNYFS
+121 
-134 WDTLK
+134 
-139 KPRKLFLQIPQWNI
+139 
-153 DAIKLLLCIVYLYAG
+153 
-168 LAKLNSEWLFQ
+168 
-179 GMPLKIW
+179 
-186 LPTKDYLPM
+186 
-195 IGFLFRYDWMIYLF
+195 
-209 AWGGA
+209 
-214 LYDLIIPFLLLNRK
+214 
-228 TRGFGFMMVV
+228 
-238 FFHLLTAILF
+238 
-248 PIGMFPYLMIFS
+248 MFPYLMIFS
-260 ALIFFNYQFH
+260 ALIFFNFQFH
-270 QKIIDRLLEI
+270 QKIIEGLRQV
-280 LNIKNRKIHPIQDTS
+280 LNIKNRKIHLIQDTN
-295 FRHSLINTAKIIILA
+295 FRHSLIIRVKIIILA

>member
-1 MLIKVSYFSKTTSSA
+1 MLINSSYFSKTTSSA
-16 PLAVL
+16 PLA
-21 RIFFGLLM
+21 IFRVAFGLLM

-44 LYIQPIFFFS
+44 LYIQPHFFFS
-54 YHGFEWIKPLGSL
+54 YYGFDWIKPLGDL
-67 TYLLFFICG
+67 TYLLFFVCG
-76 ISALFVAVGLRYKWA
+76 LSALFVALGLKYTWA

-134 WDTLK
+134 WDTFKNSRLS
-139 KPRKLFLQIPQWNI
+139 FSQIPKWNI
-153 DAIKLLLCIVYLYAG
+153 DVIKLLLCIVYLYAG
-168 LAKLNSEWLFQ
+168 LAKLNSEWLLQ

-214 LYDLIIPFLLLNRK
+214 LYDLLVPFLLLNRK
-228 TRGFGFMMVV
+228 TRALGFIMVV

-270 QKIIDRLLEI
+270 QKVIDGLYRMLRIKKYKGHQIQNVPLQYRLLNEV
-280 LNIKNRKIHPIQDTS
+280 KIG
-295 FRHSLINTAKIIILA
+295 ILA

-316 IGLPLRYVLY
+316 IGLPFRYLLY
-326 PGNLFWTE
+326 PDNLFWTE

-347 KAGSAQ
+347 KAGNAQ
-353 FKIVDNAS
+353 FKIVDNS
-361 GSWFYVNNEDFLTSF
+361 SRNWFYVNNEDFLTSF

-385 DFILQYAQFLNVHF
+385 DFILQYAHFLNEHF
-399 SQQGMKD
+399 SKQD
-406 LGIFVDCFVAL
+406 ARDFSIFVDCFVAL
-417 NGRKSARYIDPE
+417 NGRKSTRFIDPE
-429 FDLTKGYDSF
+429 FDLTKGYESF

>member
-1 MLIKVSYFSKTTSSA
+1 M
-16 PLAVL
+16 
-21 RIFFGLLM
+21 G
-29 FISIIRFWALGWIDK
+29 D
-44 LYIQPIFFFS
+44 
-54 YHGFEWIKPLGSL
+54 L
-67 TYLLFFICG
+67 TYVLFFICG
-76 ISALFVAVGLRYKWA
+76 LSALFVALGLKYTWA
-91 IITFFLSFTY
+91 IITFFLTFTY

-112 HYYFVSVLS
+112 HYYLVSVLS
-121 FLLIFLPAGNYFS
+121 FLLIFLPAGNYFA
-134 WDTLK
+134 WDILRGS
-139 KPRKLFLQIPQWNI
+139 RKLFPQIPKWNI
-153 DAIKLLLCIVYLYAG
+153 DAIKLLLCLVYLFAG
-168 LAKLNSEWLFQ
+168 LAKLNSEWLLQ
-179 GMPLKIW
+179 AMPLKIW
-186 LPTKDYLPM
+186 LPTKEDLPL

-214 LYDLIIPFLLLNRK
+214 LYDLIIPFLLLNRS
-228 TRGFGFMMVV
+228 TRGVGFMMVV

-260 ALIFFNYQFH
+260 ALIFFNFQFH
-270 QKIIDRLLEI
+270 QKIIEGLRQV
-280 LNIKNRKIHPIQDTS
+280 LNIKNRKIHLIQDTN
-295 FRHSLINTAKIIILA
+295 FRHSLIIRVKIIILA